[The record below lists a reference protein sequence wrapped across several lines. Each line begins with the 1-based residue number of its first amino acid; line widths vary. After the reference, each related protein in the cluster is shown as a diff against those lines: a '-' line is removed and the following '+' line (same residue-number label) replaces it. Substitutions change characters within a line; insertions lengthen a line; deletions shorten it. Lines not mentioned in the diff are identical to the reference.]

1 MSEIK
6 KMIVEVEIEAHEF
19 ERFQKHLE
27 AFRENKKIPEFLK
40 KKKNPQWCELS
51 FETNHVPGPW
61 IQVGGRVEVE
71 DDSIPDICTCY
82 PVDINQHHLEFDI
95 KTILANAR
103 LIAAAPEM
111 LATLIGLMNLCILP
125 SEDEDRLMEVIQS
138 AI

>member
-1 MSEIK
+1 
-6 KMIVEVEIEAHEF
+6 MIVEVEIGVHEL

-40 KKKNPQWCELS
+40 KKKSSQWCELS
-51 FETNHVPGPW
+51 FETNFTPGPW
-61 IQVGGRVEVE
+61 ISVGGRVEIE
-71 DDSIPDICTCY
+71 DDSIPDICDCY
-82 PVDINQHHLEFDI
+82 PHFMEMDHL
-95 KTILANAR
+95 KWNMQTILANAR
-103 LIAAAPEM
+103 LIDAAPEM